1 MLKEI
6 VGVFLFSGFAAC
18 TFTPP
23 APPKPAATPL
33 PPGRVAAKECQIS
46 HVACTK
52 TCAAQPLNAISIC
65 VDSCSAILADCYK
78 RADAL

>member
-1 MLKEI
+1 MLRKI
-6 VGVFLFSGFAAC
+6 VGVLLFSGFVAC
-18 TFTPP
+18 SF
-23 APPKPAATPL
+23 APPPPPKTAPPPL
-33 PPGRVAAKECQIS
+33 PPGRVAAKECQVS